1 MNLII
6 LFELFRFNNHIQGKQ
21 AMTKE
26 NALSAT
32 AEQLNDDLTESFDFD
47 ELEETL
53 QNQLEEELAD
63 LQFLKEEKDKIGS
76 PENLGNVIMD
86 VVWEQFLNQIAT
98 TAGED
103 FIKANN
109 GLHLDLWNEAHI
121 QTTENFAKGKIASHN
136 TDLNCF

>member
-32 AEQLNDDLTESFDFD
+32 AEQLNDDLTESFDFG

-109 GLHLDLWNEAHI
+109 GLHLDLRNEAHI